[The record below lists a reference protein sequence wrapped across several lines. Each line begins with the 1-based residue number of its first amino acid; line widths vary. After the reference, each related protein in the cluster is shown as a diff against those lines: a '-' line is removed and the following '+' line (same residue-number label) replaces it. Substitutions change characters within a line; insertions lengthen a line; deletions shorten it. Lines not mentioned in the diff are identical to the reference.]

1 MYLTSN
7 YIFFFLFFSL
17 LLYSSSSWQAFF
29 VLHIVFNIIAKY
41 SLSSN
46 LRSNRSQVIYKKA
59 ISKIFAKFTQRNL
72 YRGLFFNKDAGPPA
86 ATLLKI
92 RLRHKCFLVTFA
104 KFLRTGLFENTPG
117 RLLLPPPNFCFHLLV

>member
-17 LLYSSSSWQAFF
+17 LLYSSCSWQTFF

-72 YRGLFFNKDAGPPA
+72 YRGLFFNKDAGPQA
-86 ATLLKI
+86 ANFC
-92 RLRHKCFLVTFA
+92 KCFLVNLA

-117 RLLLPPPNFCFHLLV
+117 RLLLPPPNFRFHLLV